1 MRKGE
6 KSYTF
11 ANEIHK
17 KKLINES
24 DIMKIFLILL
34 AMCLPLM
41 ANAQSNET
49 TINETATV
57 ERPEGMI
64 VHNTVHDRHVL
75 EMEEYSYGET
85 EMDKKAYAEFL
96 KSNCLPA
103 YTKYHQG
110 QQMIAAGW
118 SLFGLGLATTTVG
131 AVLLPGAA
139 LASFL
144 WLLSPDK
151 EGIGDVFNTVGVL
164 EASLCIGIGMT
175 ISSVVL
181 LPIGY
186 KYSKQSVDIFNNQCS
201 PQRQPIATLNLQ
213 TSSDGIG
220 LAITF

>member
-1 MRKGE
+1 
-6 KSYTF
+6 
-11 ANEIHK
+11 
-17 KKLINES
+17 
-24 DIMKIFLILL
+24 
-34 AMCLPLM
+34 MCLPLM
-41 ANAQSNET
+41 AKAQSNDT
-49 TINETATV
+49 TINKTV
-57 ERPEGMI
+57 IAERPEGMI
-64 VHNTVHDRHVL
+64 VHNTYHERHAF

-85 EMDKKAYAEFL
+85 EMNKKAYAEFL

-151 EGIGDVFNTVGVL
+151 ERRGDVFNTFVVL

>member
-1 MRKGE
+1 M
-6 KSYTF
+6 
-11 ANEIHK
+11 
-17 KKLINES
+17 KKL
-24 DIMKIFLILL
+24 LLLL
-34 AMCLPLM
+34 AMCFPIM
-41 ANAQSNET
+41 VIAQESEMSLDTLNDSTVSNTEVD
-49 TINETATV
+49 TV
-57 ERPEGMI
+57 PDRPDGMI
-64 VHNTVHDRHVL
+64 VHNTYHERHAF

-85 EMDKKAYAEFL
+85 EMDKKAYAAFL

-131 AVLLPGAA
+131 AVLLPAAA
-139 LASFL
+139 LVGFVS
-144 WLLSPDK
+144 LLSPNK
-151 EGIGDVFNTVGVL
+151 EGIGNVFNTFVVV

>member
-1 MRKGE
+1 
-6 KSYTF
+6 
-11 ANEIHK
+11 
-17 KKLINES
+17 
-24 DIMKIFLILL
+24 MKNFWILL
-34 AMCLPLM
+34 VMCLPLM

-75 EMEEYSYGET
+75 ELKEYSYGKT
-85 EMDKKAYAEFL
+85 EMDRKAYAEFL
-96 KSNCLPA
+96 KSNCMPA
-103 YTKYHQG
+103 FTKYHKG

-118 SLFGLGLATTTVG
+118 SLFGLGLATTT
-131 AVLLPGAA
+131 
-139 LASFL
+139 
-144 WLLSPDK
+144 
-151 EGIGDVFNTVGVL
+151 IGGCLFMSEAWVGVVTSGL
-164 EASLCIGIGMT
+164 FYKNNPEKAKQVRLDFERSGIALTSIGVGMT

-213 TSSDGIG
+213 SSSDGIG
-220 LAITF
+220 LAICF